1 MKSIYSPE
9 YRRMRDLL
17 RQARRTAGLTQEAVA
32 KHFDKPQSFVSKVES
47 GERRIDAFELQE
59 FAKLYGRPFAFF
71 LGDDV

>member
-1 MKSIYSPE
+1 
-9 YRRMRDLL
+9 MRDLL

-32 KHFDKPQSFVSKVES
+32 RHFDKPQSFVSKVES
-47 GERRIDAFELQE
+47 GERRIDASELQE